1 MILFIQILGWIST
14 LFVLIGYY
22 LNANGKPKQAM
33 LIWLIGDIGWLF
45 YDLYIF
51 NWSHFALSIIIMGIN
66 IYGIYRILKNE
77 KNN

>member
-1 MILFIQILGWIST
+1 MILFIQIIGWIST

-22 LNANGKPKQAM
+22 LNANGKPKPAM
-33 LIWLIGDIGWLF
+33 IIWLIGDIGWLF

-77 KNN
+77 KK